1 MQNFLSSNNRY
12 EMGKWKGTKMENDA
26 QRENRENTIEQKK
39 IHWTSGMKEVSDNT
53 TQHNSYREFKA

>member
-1 MQNFLSSNNRY
+1 
-12 EMGKWKGTKMENDA
+12 MGKWKGTKMENDA